1 MESFAVTLI
10 FILGGLT
17 FLVNWAFLILKG
29 TEVNQ
34 EESLVAK
41 STKLLVYFSVKFVGR
56 SCRRSAFRVR
66 FHVCARLTPVKLEKV
81 QQVSFCNLTVALYH
95 LKAER
100 NQNPFLLL

>member
-34 EESLVAK
+34 DESFVAK
-41 STKLLVYFSVKFVGR
+41 STKLLVYFLLSSLGVLAGGVLFVSVFMFAHG
-56 SCRRSAFRVR
+56 
-66 FHVCARLTPVKLEKV
+66 
-81 QQVSFCNLTVALYH
+81 
-95 LKAER
+95 
-100 NQNPFLLL
+100 